1 MEHAGTLSV
10 LPFQYS
16 TSGPLFLFPEQNEEF
31 RFPQSSIRLKN
42 RSLKVGYSGF
52 GRFSLFGVCDC
63 EYHSFA

>member
-1 MEHAGTLSV
+1 MNNPTGG
-10 LPFQYS
+10 
-16 TSGPLFLFPEQNEEF
+16 SGLCTVPLASSLCFCFPSKNEEF
-31 RFPQSSIRLKN
+31 RFPHSSIRLKN